1 MTHPD
6 DIEDEQYL
14 SFYAGNTFRLDH
26 DNETLQAYRDGLIGN
41 KGAVMDKA
49 LKFVALGRK
58 AVIVG
63 APQYSDRDAVM
74 GYHWHLAFV
83 GNEAACAKYV
93 EDMGD
98 SHECQVK
105 VIK

>member
-1 MTHPD
+1 MHQE
-6 DIEDEQYL
+6 DIYEEQYL

-26 DNETLQAYRDGLIGN
+26 DNETIQAIRDGRIGN

-49 LKFVALGRK
+49 LKFVSGGK
-58 AVIVG
+58 QAVIVG
-63 APQYSDRDAVM
+63 APRYSDRDAVM

-83 GNEAACAKYV
+83 GDAAACAKYV

-98 SHECQVK
+98 YHDCEVK